1 MKKMVYLVLCC
12 FYLLQANGAN
22 YQVRLVG
29 LDAEL
34 NQGNGSFQSDIL
46 HYSSGKLL
54 ETKFNNLDYGLF
66 TKDDRLVVT
75 GNNQTISLDLGH
87 FKKIFEEQG

>member
-54 ETKFNNLDYGLF
+54 ETKFNNLS
-66 TKDDRLVVT
+66 TKKEKNIAYFKEGFGGNLRLNYVIE
-75 GNNQTISLDLGH
+75 NNN
-87 FKKIFEEQG
+87 E